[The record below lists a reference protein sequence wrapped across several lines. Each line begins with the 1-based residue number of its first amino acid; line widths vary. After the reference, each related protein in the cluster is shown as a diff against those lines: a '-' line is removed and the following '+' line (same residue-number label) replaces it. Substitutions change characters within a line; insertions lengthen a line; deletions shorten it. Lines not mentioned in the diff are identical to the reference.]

1 MTLCPALRAMTER
14 EVPKP
19 EEQPV
24 MSQTRG
30 LKVDDIV
37 NFVILLR
44 ERGLYKVYETSNSVG
59 DRKLYT

>member
-1 MTLCPALRAMTER
+1 MTLCPALRAMMDR

-30 LKVDDIV
+30 LEADG
-37 NFVILLR
+37 ILKAAVLAKIISFSI
-44 ERGLYKVYETSNSVG
+44 GYASTTSAK
-59 DRKLYT
+59 D